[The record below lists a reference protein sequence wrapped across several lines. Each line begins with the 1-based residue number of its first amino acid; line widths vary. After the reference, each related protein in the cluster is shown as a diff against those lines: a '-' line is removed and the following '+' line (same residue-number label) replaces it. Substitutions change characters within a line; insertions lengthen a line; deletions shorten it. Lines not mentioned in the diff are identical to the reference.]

1 MNIRLKEQDKIR
13 VSTASDVFGIM
24 QRILLRESKRSRNK
38 EHFWT
43 ISLDNSHRI
52 INIELVSLGTV
63 NKTLVDPVEVL
74 SIPLQKR
81 AVKLIFVHNHPSGQL
96 DPSEEDKDI
105 TDNLIQAA
113 QLMHLEVIEH
123 LIISEE
129 SYYSFALTGLLE
141 ELRASLKYV
150 PPFIIKKRQE
160 EARIK
165 QAEKNGKKVQAREI
179 ARKMKKEGVDPD
191 TISLFTGISKASIAN
206 LKTE

>member
-179 ARKMKKEGVDPD
+179 ARNLKAKGVDPD
-191 TISLFTGISKASIAN
+191 TIAEVTGLSKASIAN

>member
-150 PPFIIKKRQE
+150 PPFILKKRQE
-160 EARIK
+160 EIFLK
-165 QAEKNGKKVQAREI
+165 QAEKNVKKAQAREI
-179 ARKMKKEGVDPD
+179 ARNLKSEGVDPD
-191 TISLFTGISKASIAN
+191 TIARVTGLSKASIAN